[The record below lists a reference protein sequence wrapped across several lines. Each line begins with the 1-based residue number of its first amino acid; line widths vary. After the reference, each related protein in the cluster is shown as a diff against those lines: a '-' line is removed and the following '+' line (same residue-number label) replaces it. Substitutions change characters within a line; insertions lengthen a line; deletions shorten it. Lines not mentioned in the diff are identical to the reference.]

1 MIKQS
6 EVTFTENSIS
16 GKTPVVQFLMLFH
29 FRNGWNKKLDETA
42 VDKLTPEEKDLLNRI
57 IYTVEHRW
65 HKGCNSD
72 LQLFLLNLKPNYQ
85 TDNQWFS
92 IVAAENHNM
101 VVLFGRDFG
110 NIDYPVMISV
120 YR

>member
-57 IYTVEHRW
+57 IYTVENRW

-72 LQLFLLNLKPNYQ
+72 LQLFLHNLKPNYQ

-92 IVAAENHNM
+92 IVASENHNM